1 MNIEEIQQA
10 ITRLSPDELAQL
22 RAWFKEYDDKIK
34 AGASDASNASIE
46 VTLKRLRGS
55 LKGKGLLKALMEEK
69 RREMDREKRAGRLKQ
84 KA

>member
-22 RAWFKEYDDKIK
+22 REWLKEYENKIK
-34 AGASDASNASIE
+34 AGASDDSKASIE
-46 VTLKRLRGS
+46 DTLKRLRGS

-69 RREMDREKRAGRLKQ
+69 RREMERENE
-84 KA
+84 

>member
-22 RAWFKEYDDKIK
+22 RKWLREYEDKVK
-34 AGASDASNASIE
+34 AGESNDSKEPIE
-46 VTLKRLRGS
+46 DTLKRLRGS

-69 RREMDREKRAGRLKQ
+69 RRERLL
-84 KA
+84 